1 MILTVGQLL
10 DRAQVQG
17 VAKASVDAL
26 GATWQRTLDGAV
38 SRWQAEVSP
47 RQQAAAEPQIE
58 AAVHLQSVAG
68 LAALTVPALGDDLLL
83 DVMRVMAASG
93 VASVVAEAAAAGAT
107 VRAPVVASVTLVDWA
122 KTTAELLAG
131 GYAAGVAREALRLFR
146 PRATAAD
153 VIAGVRAYRDR
164 LTDRPIR
171 DVIGGALTR
180 AQNLGRLAV
189 YERPPPRW
197 RVELVAD
204 ERLDSN
210 TCVPCRRVDG
220 EVLPTVEAAALAY
233 GGAGYLLCDGGPRCR
248 GTMTGR
254 WTQEGS

>member
-1 MILTVGQLL
+1 MILTVGRLL

-17 VAKASVDAL
+17 VARATIDAL
-26 GATWQRTLDGAV
+26 GATWQRALDGAV

-68 LAALTVPALGDDLLL
+68 LAALTVPAFGDDLLL

-107 VRAPVVASVTLVDWA
+107 VRAPVVASATLVDWA
-122 KTTAELLAG
+122 RVTAELLAG
-131 GYAAGVAREALRLFR
+131 GYATGVAREALRLFR
-146 PRATAAD
+146 PRVTAAD
-153 VIAGVRAYRDR
+153 VIAGVRAYRER

-204 ERLDSN
+204 ERLDSH
-210 TCVPCRRVDG
+210 TCKPCRRVDG
-220 EVLPTVEAAALAY
+220 EVLPSLEAAALAY
-233 GGAGYLLCDGGPRCR
+233 GGAGYLLCEGGPRCR

-254 WTQEGS
+254 WAQVPS